1 MTTKYVDGSGLAYF
15 YSTYCLTEAQV
26 NTLIST
32 QLNTY
37 KQNVVTVVSSLPST
51 GTEGIL
57 YMVPNQTDGTKFDTY
72 VWEITDDTTN
82 PVTYG
87 YVPQNEATI
96 TVDLSN
102 YYTKSETNSE
112 IASAVAAVT
121 PTNSITQNGTNTVTS
136 GAIWSALEGK
146 INTTDLVPL
155 TNAEIDALMV

>member
-26 NTLIST
+26 NTLITT

-112 IASAVAAVT
+112 IASAITTSVA
-121 PTNSITQNGTNTVTS
+121 S
-136 GAIWSALEGK
+136 GAIKSALDAK
-146 INTTDLVPL
+146 INAADLVPL

>member
-1 MTTKYVDGSGLAYF
+1 MTAKYVDGSGLAYF

-26 NTLIST
+26 NTLITT

-37 KQNVVTVVSSLPST
+37 KQNVVTVVSSLPAS

-87 YVPQNEATI
+87 YKALSEAHVA
-96 TVDLSN
+96 VDLSN

-112 IASAVAAVT
+112 ISSAIT
-121 PTNSITQNGTNTVTS
+121 TSIAS
-136 GAIWSALEGK
+136 GAIKAALDSK
-146 INTTDLVPL
+146 LNAADLVPL
-155 TNAEIDALMV
+155 SNAEIDALMV